1 MPSPDFQMLMLP
13 FLENLKQGEERS
25 MSNVSAGLIRFVE
38 LTDDALKP
46 FVPEQDEPAFQHAI
60 TLARQ
65 HLAKAGLIENT
76 NVDFVKIT
84 SLGKLVLTKRLNII
98 DVEYLRRLP
107 GYNEK
112 E

>member
-1 MPSPDFQMLMLP
+1 MPRSDFQTLMLP

-25 MSNVSAGLIRFVE
+25 MNDVSTKLIRFVE

-76 NVDFVKIT
+76 RKDYVKIT
-84 SLGKLVLTKRLNII
+84 SLGKLVLTKRLNSI

-107 GYNEK
+107 GYSDK
-112 E
+112 V